1 MSQPLETVV
10 NETAAHPQWA
20 VIWLHGLGADGHDF
34 APIVP
39 ELLRPHWPAIRFVFP
54 HAPVQPITINNGVRM
69 RAWYDILGMDFRS
82 RADKVGVTASVQALD
97 ALVEAEIARGV
108 PAERILLA
116 GFSQGGAVILSAALR
131 WTRPLAG
138 LIALSTYLPDLQA
151 AADARV
157 VDGIRP
163 PVFMAHGRQDPV
175 IPLAVAVDTAGV
187 LNTLGFPI
195 EWHEYPMAHAV
206 CAEELQALGDWLD
219 ARFASA

>member
-1 MSQPLETVV
+1 M
-10 NETAAHPQWA
+10 
-20 VIWLHGLGADGHDF
+20 
-34 APIVP
+34 
-39 ELLRPHWPAIRFVFP
+39 
-54 HAPVQPITINNGVRM
+54 
-69 RAWYDILGMDFRS
+69 
-82 RADKVGVTASVQALD
+82 
-97 ALVEAEIARGV
+97 
-108 PAERILLA
+108 
-116 GFSQGGAVILSAALR
+116 
-131 WTRPLAG
+131 AG

>member
-34 APIVP
+34 APVVP

-97 ALVEAEIARGV
+97 ALVEAEIARGI

-131 WTRPLAG
+131 WTRPVAG

-195 EWHEYPMAHAV
+195 EWREYPMAHAV
-206 CAEELQALGDWLD
+206 CTEELQALGDWLD
-219 ARFASA
+219 ARFATA